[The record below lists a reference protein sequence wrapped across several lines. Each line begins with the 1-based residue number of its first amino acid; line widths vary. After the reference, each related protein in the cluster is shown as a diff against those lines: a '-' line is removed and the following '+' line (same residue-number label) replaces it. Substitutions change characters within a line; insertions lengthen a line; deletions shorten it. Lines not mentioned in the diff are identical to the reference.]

1 MSLRLREER
10 SERFRGDGD
19 PVTRATTWGRL
30 PAGVAMVAARPRHS
44 SAKCDLSSGKLSL
57 QQSLS

>member
-19 PVTRATTWGRL
+19 FVIRVITWGRFSV
-30 PAGVAMVAARPRHS
+30 GVVMVVVRLRYS
-44 SAKCDLSSGKLSL
+44 FVKCDLSSGKLSF
-57 QQSLS
+57 